1 MKNAIRTKAHGT
13 IGTVLKA
20 AQFKAKALAV
30 MRRVR
35 ETGQPVTVTSRGQ
48 ALVRIEPVREEKVPK
63 GYGCMRGT
71 VEFLVSDDQI
81 VSTTSVADWGT
92 LPEWD
97 EAPGS

>member
-1 MKNAIRTKAHGT
+1 MKSSVRGRARGAA
-13 IGTVLKA
+13 GTVLKA

-35 ETGQPVTVTSRGQ
+35 DTGETVTVTSRGQ
-48 ALVRIEPVREEKVPK
+48 ALVRIEPVRSDKVRI
-63 GYGCMRGT
+63 GYGCMKGT

-81 VSTTSVADWGT
+81 VKIGAAGPWGT

-97 EAPGS
+97 EGIAR